1 MELKIWESCYSRGY
15 KLDNV
20 SNEELSKAKKIQL
33 IRKMLINATTEQLDY
48 LIQDYGQE
56 LCKSINYDSDICD
69 QCGNWNYTNT
79 LEI

>member
-1 MELKIWESCYSRGY
+1 MELQIWESCYSRGY
-15 KLDNV
+15 KLDNIP
-20 SNEELSKAKKIQL
+20 NENLSKAKKIQL
-33 IRKMLINATTEQLDY
+33 IRKMLINATSEQLDY

-56 LCKSINYDSDICD
+56 LCKSINYESDTCD

>member
-1 MELKIWESCYSRGY
+1 MELKIWESCYNRGY
-15 KLDNV
+15 ELDNI

-33 IRKMLINATTEQLDY
+33 IRKMLINATSEQLDY

-56 LCKSINYDSDICD
+56 LCKSINYKSDTCD